1 MWLTNLMIKRPCLV
15 LIIGFG
21 LLIYLT
27 NLCIELDYL
36 KLIDQYDRDFLI
48 WDDPSVRNWDLRDL
62 AYEYLD
68 KYRDKD
74 NGSRRRL
81 SKKINKRG
89 RRMQDE
95 DEDEEG
101 QKEITQRPLRVD
113 STSMDST
120 FVYQYIEKDFNQLLE
135 KKNLLRIQNIEN
147 LILNDS
153 EWPLL
158 CRAQDDKNR
167 TCHNE
172 LSYSSGLKIFDKV
185 GDFKSEDLYKQTQYS
200 INQAFKKGML
210 NKTIWDDN

>member
-1 MWLTNLMIKRPCLV
+1 MIKRPGLV
-15 LIIGFG
+15 LAIGFG
-21 LLIYLT
+21 LLIFLT
-27 NLCIELDYL
+27 KLCLDLGYSE
-36 KLIDQYDRDFLI
+36 LIDQEYRDYLI
-48 WDDPSVRNWDLRDL
+48 WDDQAVRNWDLRDL
-62 AYEYLD
+62 AYEYLN
-68 KYRDKD
+68 KYRDED

-81 SKKINKRG
+81 RRKINTRG

-95 DEDEEG
+95 DEKG
-101 QKEITQRPLRVD
+101 QDEITQRPIRVD

-120 FVYQYIEKDFNQLLE
+120 FVYQYVEKDFNQLLE

-210 NKTIWDDN
+210 NKTIWDDNKLNFD